1 MTALLTPTKPA
12 AENRGTLTI
21 ALVSLTFSTGL
32 IDALSFIAIGHVF
45 TANMTGN
52 IVFLAFAVG
61 GAQGLSAARSGA
73 SLVAFMAGAIFGGII
88 SVRHS
93 SWTQARLLKHASA
106 IEAAL
111 LLIATSF
118 AIITGSKHEITP
130 NAVYG
135 LITLTAVAMGFRN
148 AVVRKLA
155 VADVTTTVLTLTV
168 TGFASDSSLAGG
180 TNPRWKR
187 RLASIV
193 TMFAGAATGAML
205 LRYGVVA
212 PLAASSFVAV
222 LASIA
227 ARRSERVTH

>member
-1 MTALLTPTKPA
+1 MTTPSAPIKPNA
-12 AENRGTLTI
+12 SNTGTLTI
-21 ALVSLTFSTGL
+21 ALLALTFSTGL
-32 IDALSFIAIGHVF
+32 IDALSFIALGHVF

-61 GAQGLSAARSGA
+61 GAQGLSAARSAA
-73 SLVAFMAGAIFGGII
+73 SLLSFMAGALCGGII
-88 SVRHS
+88 NVRHS

-111 LLIATSF
+111 LLAATSF
-118 AIITGSKHEITP
+118 AVITGSKHEITP

-135 LITLTAVAMGFRN
+135 LIVLTAVAMGFRN

-155 VADVTTTVLTLTV
+155 VPDMTTTVLTLTV

-227 ARRSERVTH
+227 ARRSERVAH